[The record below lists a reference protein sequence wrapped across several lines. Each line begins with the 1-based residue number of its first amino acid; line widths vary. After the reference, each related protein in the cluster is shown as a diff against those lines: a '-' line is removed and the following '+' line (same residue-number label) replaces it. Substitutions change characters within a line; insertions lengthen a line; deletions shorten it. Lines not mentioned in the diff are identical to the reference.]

1 MDYIE
6 LFKEFGPLIG
16 IVLFFIW
23 RDWKREDKLVER
35 VETLEKYQQETLA
48 ALAKECITVI
58 AANTQQN
65 KWVSTLIQSCHAGR
79 GIVCNP
85 QAKDNGET

>member
-1 MDYIE
+1 MDYID

-35 VETLEKYQQETLA
+35 VEKLEEYQQETLA
-48 ALAKECITVI
+48 ALVKENITVI
-58 AANTQQN
+58 AANTQQM
-65 KWVSTLIQSCHAGR
+65 KWVSTLIQSCHSGR
-79 GIVCNP
+79 VLQVDEND
-85 QAKDNGET
+85 KT